1 MRPRDPSRPRL
12 AALVLAAGGSTRLGR
27 PKQLVRHR
35 GTPLLVRAVQAAV
48 AAAGR
53 PVVVVLGAEAQR
65 LRTVLA
71 RRRLPARVVLNA
83 RWREGLAGSLAAGL
97 EALPRRAAAAL
108 LLVVDQP
115 EVDARAL
122 RRLVRAWRGRPGLP
136 AAARYDGLP
145 GVPAILPRR
154 WWRAAKRL
162 EGDQGARALLRALP
176 RITLTDMP
184 QGALDV
190 DAPEDLARLR
200 SGPRE
205 PRR

>member
-12 AALVLAAGGSTRLGR
+12 VALVLAAGGSTRLGR

-35 GTPLLVRAVQAAV
+35 GTPLLVRAVEAAV

-53 PVVVVLGAEAQR
+53 PAVVVLGAEAQR
-65 LRTVLA
+65 LRAVLA
-71 RRRLPARVVLNA
+71 RRGLPVRAVVNA
-83 RWREGLAGSLAAGL
+83 RWREGLSGSLAAGL

-108 LLVVDQP
+108 LVVVDQP

-122 RRLVRAWRGRPGLP
+122 RRLVRAWRRRPGLP
-136 AAARYDGLP
+136 AAARYDGRA

-162 EGDQGARALLRALP
+162 EGDQGARALLRSLP
-176 RITLTDMP
+176 RVTLTDMP

-190 DAPEDLARLR
+190 DVPEDLARLR
-200 SGPRE
+200 SGPR
-205 PRR
+205 R